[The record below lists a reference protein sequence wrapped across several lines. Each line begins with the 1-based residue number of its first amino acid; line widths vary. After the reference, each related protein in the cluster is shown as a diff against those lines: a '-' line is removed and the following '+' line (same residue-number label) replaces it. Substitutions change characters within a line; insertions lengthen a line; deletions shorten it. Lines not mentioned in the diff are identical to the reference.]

1 MPTLKGSLILEGGS
15 ESHPQEIS
23 GIKLY
28 NEEGKYSDG
37 IQAGG
42 ASNGAT
48 YIELNQMQLG
58 ESTASGNTNNSETGI
73 NIKGG
78 ANLMSQSG
86 RPKYSYSVNG
96 IEVVLFTG
104 ESLRVH
110 LL

>member
-1 MPTLKGSLILEGGS
+1 MMRQKLPMLKGSLMLEGGS

-58 ESTASGNTNNSETGI
+58 ESTVSGNTNNLRNRNDKSRSVPK
-73 NIKGG
+73 NI
-78 ANLMSQSG
+78 
-86 RPKYSYSVNG
+86 
-96 IEVVLFTG
+96 
-104 ESLRVH
+104 VH
-110 LL
+110 SILKPSTFPIVPTL